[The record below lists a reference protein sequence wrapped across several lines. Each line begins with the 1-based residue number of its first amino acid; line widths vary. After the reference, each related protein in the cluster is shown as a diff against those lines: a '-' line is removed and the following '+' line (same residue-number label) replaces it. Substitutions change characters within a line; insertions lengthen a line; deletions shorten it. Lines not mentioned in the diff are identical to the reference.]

1 MWPASLT
8 TNGNQNLLINKFGL
22 KTDDKSTVMAPTTW
36 SGHFWGRTVCKTDS
50 ETENFSC
57 VTGDCGTGKVECD
70 INKGMSPAT
79 RAEFRLGDN
88 GLDFYT
94 VNVVEGFN
102 IPIAV
107 TPMGAS
113 GENLNCSS
121 AGCPA
126 NINTMCPTEL
136 KVMENE
142 DVVAC
147 QGACST
153 DNLEN
158 FCCLKSNFSTS
169 ETCDPSSY
177 ALTFKT
183 ACPHAY
189 SYPHNKENTFSCSS
203 KLYKIIFCPASSDDD
218 RFDLAIFLQLTIFSL
233 NQGTRI

>member
-8 TNGNQNLLINKFGL
+8 TNGNQNLLIDRFGL
-22 KTDDKSTVMAPTTW
+22 KTGDKSIVMAPSTW
-36 SGHFWGRTVCKTDS
+36 SGHFLGRTLSKTDS
-50 ETENFSC
+50 ATKNFSC
-57 VTGDCGTGKVECD
+57 VTGKVECD
-70 INKGMSPAT
+70 IKKVLPAT
-79 RAEFRLGDN
+79 RAEFRLGND

-107 TPMGAS
+107 TPMSAS

-126 NINTMCPTEL
+126 NLNTMCPTEL

-142 DVVAC
+142 NVVAC

-153 DNLEN
+153 NNLEK
-158 FCCLKSNFSTS
+158 FCCLKSNYSTS

-177 ALTFKT
+177 ALTFKA

-189 SYPHNKENTFSCSS
+189 SYPNNNGENKFSCSS
-203 KLYKIIFCPASSDDD
+203 KHYKIIFCPASSDDD
-218 RFDLAIFLQLTIFSL
+218 RLDLAIFSPINS
-233 NQGTRI
+233 I

>member
-1 MWPASLT
+1 
-8 TNGNQNLLINKFGL
+8 
-22 KTDDKSTVMAPTTW
+22 MAPATW
-36 SGHFWGRTVCKTDS
+36 SGHFWGRT
-50 ETENFSC
+50 NFSD

-70 INKGMSPAT
+70 IKKFLPAT
-79 RAEFRLGDN
+79 RAEFRLGNN

-126 NINTMCPTEL
+126 NLNAMCPTEL

-142 DVVAC
+142 NVAAC

-153 DNLEN
+153 DNLEK
-158 FCCLKSNFSTS
+158 FCCLESDFSTS

-189 SYPHNKENTFSCSS
+189 SYPYNNGENIFSCSS
-203 KLYKIIFCPASSDDD
+203 KHYKIIFCPASSDDD
-218 RFDLAIFLQLTIFSL
+218 RLDLAIFSPINS
-233 NQGTRI
+233 I